1 MRFLVPCS
9 PTHSVWIHAANF
21 RLVASFCLVS
31 LSDLRTIKRCAE
43 LFGATSNRSSDLVAK
58 QTDKMPGI
66 CISYR
71 VKRTSR

>member
-1 MRFLVPCS
+1 MCGFTTV
-9 PTHSVWIHAANF
+9 NF

-31 LSDLRTIKRCAE
+31 LSDMRTIKRCNG
-43 LFGATSNRSSDLVAK
+43 LFGASPKRSLDLVAK
-58 QTDKMPGI
+58 QTDKMPSI